1 MVTAILLAAGTGSRM
16 GQGPL
21 PKQFF
26 CVGGVPILAHTLT
39 RFERVAAID
48 QIILVTRP
56 QDRARCE
63 QILAEYEISKIDTIV
78 AGGKERQDS
87 VWQGLQAV
95 HPQTEI
101 VLIHDVVRMFVTSTI
116 ITDVIEAAHKHRACV
131 TAVPVKDTIKR
142 AERHYSDPNNSAMV
156 QSALSEEFFV
166 VETLD
171 RRSLWQIHTPQAFQ
185 YPFIRDIH
193 EQARNIGLYGTD
205 DAMLTEYFGYP
216 VNIVQ
221 GSYRNIKI
229 TTPDDLLIAETFLQH
244 EGLSSNI

>member
-1 MVTAILLAAGTGSRM
+1 MVTAILLAAGTGTRM

-39 RFERVAAID
+39 RFEHAAAID
-48 QIILVTRP
+48 QTILVTRP

-63 QILAEYEISKIDTIV
+63 QLLAEHGISKISTIV
-78 AGGKERQDS
+78 AGGRERQDS

-101 VLIHDVVRMFVTSTI
+101 VLIHDVVRMFVTPAI
-116 ITDVIEAAHKHRACV
+116 ITDVIEAARKHRACV

-142 AERHYSDPNNSAMV
+142 AEQHDSNPTGSATA
-156 QSALSEEFFV
+156 QTARPDEFFV

-171 RRSLWQIHTPQAFQ
+171 RRSLWQIQTPQAFQ

-193 EQARNIGLYGTD
+193 KQARNLGLYGTD
-205 DAMLTEYFGYP
+205 DAMLAEYFGYP

>member
-16 GQGPL
+16 GQGTL

-26 CVGGVPILAHTLT
+26 SVGGLPILAHTLT
-39 RFERVAAID
+39 RFEGVASID
-48 QIILVTRP
+48 GMILVTRQ
-56 QDRARCE
+56 QDRSRC
-63 QILAEYEISKIDTIV
+63 QNIITQYGIRKISTLV
-78 AGGKERQDS
+78 EGGKERQDS

-101 VLIHDVVRMFVTSTI
+101 VLIHDVVRMFVTVAI
-116 ITDVIEAAHKHRACV
+116 ITDVITAAHKHRACV

-142 AERHYSDPNNSAMV
+142 AERQSLVPAGSPEFSSDLP
-156 QSALSEEFFV
+156 QEHFV
-166 VETLD
+166 AETLD
-171 RRSLWQIHTPQAFQ
+171 RTTLWQIHTPQAFQ
-185 YPFIRDIH
+185 YPFIREIH
-193 EQARNIGLYGTD
+193 EQARQKGYYGTD
-205 DAMLTEYFGYP
+205 DAMLAEHFGYP

-244 EGLSSNI
+244 EHST

>member
-21 PKQFF
+21 PKQFL

-39 RFERVAAID
+39 RFEHVMAID
-48 QIILVTRP
+48 QIILVTRQ

-63 QILAEYEISKIDTIV
+63 QILAEYEISKISTIV

-95 HPQTEI
+95 HPQTTI
-101 VLIHDVVRMFVTSTI
+101 VLIHDVARMFVTSAI
-116 ITDVIEAAHKHRACV
+116 ISDVIEAAREHHACV

-142 AERHYSDPNNSAMV
+142 AERRYGDPNGSAMA
-156 QSALSEEFFV
+156 QSAPSEEFFV

-171 RRSLWQIHTPQAFQ
+171 RMSLWQIHTPQAFQ

-193 EQARNIGLYGTD
+193 EQAREIGLYGTD
-205 DAMLTEYFGYP
+205 DAMLAEYFGYP

-244 EGLSSNI
+244 ESVSSNI